1 MSEIEGIK
9 LQLAEVKMEISML
22 RLDIQQL
29 IKTCGRMDEH
39 ISFVDGVYSTVKRPM
54 EFIVNKLSFSQNTLP
69 MLEYTNDSTSSDSE
83 YMMDD

>member
-9 LQLAEVKMEISML
+9 LQLAEVKTELSML
-22 RLDIQQL
+22 RQDIQQL

-39 ISFVDGVYSTVKRPM
+39 ISFVDGVYSTVKKPM

-69 MLEYTNDSTSSDSE
+69 MLEYTNDNTSNDRE
-83 YMMDD
+83 DMMDY